1 MESTLLE
8 SGNMEVEGRLYRSP
22 AFGQFKYHLKVHL
35 NNVGDL
41 NDMECDDI
49 ASQTVNLIGDFWRV
63 FIRLR

>member
-8 SGNMEVEGRLYRSP
+8 SGDMEVEGRLYRFP
-22 AFGQFKYHLKVHL
+22 AFGHFKYHLKAHF

-49 ASQTVNLIGDFWRV
+49 VSQTVNLIGDFWRV
-63 FIRLR
+63 FIR

>member
-1 MESTLLE
+1 
-8 SGNMEVEGRLYRSP
+8 MEVEGRLYRFP

-41 NDMECDDI
+41 YDMECDDI
-49 ASQTVNLIGDFWRV
+49 ASQTVNLTGDFWRV

>member
-41 NDMECDDI
+41 NDNDDI
-49 ASQTVNLIGDFWRV
+49 ASQTVNSIGDFRRV
-63 FIRLR
+63 FVC

>member
-8 SGNMEVEGRLYRSP
+8 SGDMEVEGRLYRFP

-49 ASQTVNLIGDFWRV
+49 ASQTVNLTGDLWRV

>member
-1 MESTLLE
+1 MESTFLE
-8 SGNMEVEGRLYRSP
+8 SGDMENFNAGYTGFPPS
-22 AFGQFKYHLKVHL
+22 VHL

-49 ASQTVNLIGDFWRV
+49 ASQTVNLTGDFWRV

>member
-8 SGNMEVEGRLYRSP
+8 SGDMEVEGRLYRFP

-49 ASQTVNLIGDFWRV
+49 ASQSINSIGDFWRV
-63 FIRLR
+63 FVR

>member
-8 SGNMEVEGRLYRSP
+8 SGNMEVEGRLYRFR

-49 ASQTVNLIGDFWRV
+49 ASQTVNLIGDF
-63 FIRLR
+63 FIH

>member
-1 MESTLLE
+1 
-8 SGNMEVEGRLYRSP
+8 MEVEGRLYRFR

-49 ASQTVNLIGDFWRV
+49 ASQTVNLIGDF
-63 FIRLR
+63 FIH

>member
-8 SGNMEVEGRLYRSP
+8 SGDMRVEGRLYRFP

-49 ASQTVNLIGDFWRV
+49 ASQTVNLTGDFWRV

>member
-8 SGNMEVEGRLYRSP
+8 SGDMEVEGTLYRFP

-49 ASQTVNLIGDFWRV
+49 ASQTINSIGDFRRV
-63 FIRLR
+63 FLR